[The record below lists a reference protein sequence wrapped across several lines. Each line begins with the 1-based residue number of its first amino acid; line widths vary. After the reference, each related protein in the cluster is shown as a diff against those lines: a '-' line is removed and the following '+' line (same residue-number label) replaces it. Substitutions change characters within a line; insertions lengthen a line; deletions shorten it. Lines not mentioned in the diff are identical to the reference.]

1 MSLTIVTGAGSGMGR
16 AIALS
21 LVAAGQP
28 VLAVGRREEPLRE
41 TASLSANPQLV
52 SIATGDL
59 SVITDVEAIVRS
71 LGDRSLRAV
80 VATAGGQGDFKQPGS
95 SVAAIHNAWSDALGK
110 NLFSAL
116 LLIEAVLAR
125 MEEDGRII
133 LIGSTAGL
141 DGQGGPYATAKAAL
155 HGYARDLARR
165 AGKRRIT
172 ANAIAPGFVAETE
185 FFEAGGYGDGT
196 KFVDWATAQTLVG
209 RVGKPDDITACAE
222 WLLSPRA
229 GWVTGQTISVNGGSL
244 LT

>member
-16 AIALS
+16 DITLS
-21 LVAAGQP
+21 LVAAGRP
-28 VLAVGRREEPLRE
+28 VLAVGRREQSLKE
-41 TASLSANPQLV
+41 TASLSADPALV

-59 SVITDVEAIVRS
+59 SVASDVESIVQAMDDQTLQAI
-71 LGDRSLRAV
+71 
-80 VATAGGQGDFKQPGS
+80 VATAGGQGDFKEPGS
-95 SVAAIHNAWSDALGK
+95 SVTAIEGAWAEALEK
-110 NLFSAL
+110 NLFSAV
-116 LLIEAVLAR
+116 LLIEAALPR

-133 LIGSTAGL
+133 LIGSMAGL

-172 ANAIAPGFVAETE
+172 ANVIAPGFVAETE
-185 FFEAGGYGDGT
+185 FFEAGGFGDSA
-196 KFVDWATAQTLVG
+196 KWVDMVAKQTLVG

-222 WLLSPRA
+222 WLLSSRA
-229 GWVTGQTISVNGGSL
+229 GWVTGQTISINGGSL